1 MKNFLLSLSI
11 VVSFSAL
18 MAFAVTSVF
27 TLPDVH
33 VSYSTGDCVK
43 VVNYTDEQFSCENM
57 PSKFNHV
64 WAQ

>member
-11 VVSFSAL
+11 VVSVSAL
-18 MAFAVTSVF
+18 MAYAVTSVF